1 MQHDSD
7 ACDTRP
13 SEVGAVAEP
22 SVKPCHC
29 AWCDWVRRNSKHVVE
44 PAPGHTYKQPKEHHM
59 ESTKQT
65 LLAIAIQHKDR
76 LRSTPIAELSD
87 DDFNLLCL
95 LAEAHIA

>member
-1 MQHDSD
+1 
-7 ACDTRP
+7 
-13 SEVGAVAEP
+13 
-22 SVKPCHC
+22 
-29 AWCDWVRRNSKHVVE
+29 
-44 PAPGHTYKQPKEHHM
+44 M